1 MDRGFF
7 FFFFLMLRRPPR
19 STLFP
24 YTTLFRSRPALVRT
38 GHALVHGT
46 LSSSHSAPT
55 ETASKRTPLPFLLTL
70 EPHEQPAHE
79 DEEGDDPEKD
89 QGVTGSG
96 DDVQRQVSDQSVG
109 QEHEPDERKNQDQAR
124 PSEIAAPATAGH
136 YTLGAASFRLF
147 RGRLHAIL
155 ASVPAISTFRWQWC
169 SSSRAFPADCRSA
182 RRVLRRGERPDVV
195 GPYDLGPGQSH
206 GREAL
211 EDHSL
216 DRLRRSHTRCHVL
229 SGCVAASIAPHTGSP
244 ISTRPTSNTPS
255 CRVGISRSFIAE
267 ATSTKTRAWGSA
279 LRKPRRTDQTRD
291 VLPVRRAL
299 IPRDEHRLNGIH

>member
-89 QGVTGSG
+89 QGITGPG
-96 DDVQRQVSDQSVG
+96 DDVQGQVSDQAVG
-109 QEHEPDERKNQDQAR
+109 HENEADERKNQDQAR

-147 RGRLHAIL
+147 RGRPHAIL
-155 ASVPAISTFRWQWC
+155 ASVSAISTFRWQWC
-169 SSSRAFPADCRSA
+169 SSSRAFSADCRSA
-182 RRVLRRGERPDVV
+182 RCVLGRGERPDVL
-195 GPYDLGPGQSH
+195 GPYALGSGRPH
-206 GREAL
+206 GRETL
-211 EDHSL
+211 EDHCL
-216 DRLRRSHTRCHVL
+216 DRLRLPCALGVRRRVDRL
-229 SGCVAASIAPHTGSP
+229 PHGEP
-244 ISTRPTSNTPS
+244 NQHEADEQHPELQGGHFES
-255 CRVGISRSFIAE
+255 CIAE
-267 ATSTKTRAWGSA
+267 ASSTKTGTLGWHCVSPGARTIPASFCSWGPPSSRA
-279 LRKPRRTDQTRD
+279 
-291 VLPVRRAL
+291 
-299 IPRDEHRLNGIH
+299 DEHRLKGT